1 MIETGKHGERREAV
15 CLGWSGEGGEP
26 ETEVSVL
33 GRGGRER
40 ENKLIIW

>member
-15 CLGWSGEGGEP
+15 CLVLGGEP
-26 ETEVSVL
+26 ETEASVL